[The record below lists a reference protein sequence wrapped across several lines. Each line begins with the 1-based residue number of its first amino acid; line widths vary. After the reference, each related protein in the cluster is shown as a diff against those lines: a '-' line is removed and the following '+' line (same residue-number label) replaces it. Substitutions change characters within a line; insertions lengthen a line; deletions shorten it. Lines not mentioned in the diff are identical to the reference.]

1 MQFKIFSW
9 RFYLESNYLFIP
21 KIDVVFHS
29 LFRSGNESITKALIS
44 DIIGCNIQS
53 INLDTDRHLLTKHP
67 EDKLGILDV
76 KAVLDDGIL
85 CNIEVQLVNNH
96 NTESRFLY
104 YWSRLF
110 SSQLVKGNNYSKLKK
125 TICIAILDYELDRN
139 LTSTDFHTK
148 WNILNTKNGRTI
160 LTNLFELH
168 ILEIPKALKHQN
180 LNDPIVQW
188 MWFLSN
194 PNQMEV
200 LDVMKKNLKIEEAME
215 LLEQISQ
222 DKELQRRIELRQKA
236 ILDEN
241 SAKTSNIQYGM
252 KKGLEQGLE
261 QGKTKI
267 AKNMLAKDMD
277 VSIISEVTGL
287 SIEEINNLKTKS

>member
-1 MQFKIFSW
+1 MNTH
-9 RFYLESNYLFIP
+9 YLLTP

-44 DIIGCNIQS
+44 DIIGRNIQS
-53 INLDTDRHLLTKHP
+53 INLDLDRHLLTQHP
-67 EDKLGILDV
+67 DDKLGILDV
-76 KAVLDDGIL
+76 KAILDDGIL

-104 YWSRLF
+104 YWAKLF
-110 SSQLVKGNNYSKLKK
+110 SSQLVKGKDYSELKN
-125 TICIAILDYELDRN
+125 TICIAILDYELDIN
-139 LTSTDFHTK
+139 LCSNDFHTK
-148 WNILNTKNGRTI
+148 WNIMNTKNGHTI

-168 ILEIPKALKHQN
+168 ILEIPKALKTKN
-180 LNDPIVQW
+180 LNNPLTQW

-200 LDVMKKNLKIEEAME
+200 DGMKKNLNIEEAME

-236 ILDEN
+236 ILDQN
-241 SAKTSNIQYGM
+241 SAKTSNIQYGI

-261 QGKTKI
+261 QGKLKRELEI
-267 AKNMLAKDMD
+267 AKNMLAKNIE

-287 SIEEINNLKTKS
+287 SIEEIDKLKTT

>member
-1 MQFKIFSW
+1 MNSH
-9 RFYLESNYLFIP
+9 YLLAP

-53 INLDTDRHLLTKHP
+53 INLDTDRHLLTEHP

-76 KAVLDDGIL
+76 KAILDDGIL

-104 YWSRLF
+104 YWARLF
-110 SSQLVKGNNYSKLKK
+110 SSQLVKGRDYSKLKK
-125 TICIAILDYELDRN
+125 TICIAILDYELDIN
-139 LTSTDFHTK
+139 LNSNDFHTK
-148 WNILNTKNGRTI
+148 WNIINTKNGHTI

-168 ILEIPKALKHQN
+168 ILEIPKALKANN
-180 LNDPIVQW
+180 LHDPLTQW

-200 LDVMKKNLKIEEAME
+200 ESMKKNLNIEEAME

-236 ILDEN
+236 ILDEH

-252 KKGLEQGLE
+252 KKGLEQGLVQGLE
-261 QGKTKI
+261 QGKAKEKLEI
-267 AKNMLAKDMD
+267 AKNMLLEHME
-277 VSIISEVTGL
+277 VSIIAKVTGL
-287 SIEEINNLKTKS
+287 SIEEINQLKTTQ